1 MSFSVVV
8 DYLLVNG
15 EFTEMAKL
23 KKLSIEQIKQVVSES
38 FSSSEACEKL
48 GMAGKSGS
56 VTRFRKFLD
65 ENEID
70 YSHWTG
76 QLWSKGKTSLN
87 DERLRKN
94 KDNSLIF
101 TENSNAS
108 SHYVRSLLLKH
119 KLKEYKCENK
129 NCTIVDE
136 WIGNTINLQM
146 DHINGNRKD
155 HRLENLRW
163 LCPNCH
169 SQTDTFCSRNSNRNT
184 VSDEEL
190 KDALLNSPNI
200 RQALAKFDLENG
212 GNYRRAKRLI
222 KKVLDESNQSS

>member
-1 MSFSVVV
+1 
-8 DYLLVNG
+8 
-15 EFTEMAKL
+15 MAKL
-23 KKLSIEQIKQVVSES
+23 KKLDMEQVAKVVNDTKSAA
-38 FSSSEACEKL
+38 EACRQL
-48 GMAGKSGS
+48 GLSTAGSA
-56 VTRFRKFLD
+56 TRFRKFLD
-65 ENEID
+65 DKQID

-76 QLWSKGKTSLN
+76 QLWSKGKTCLDDN
-87 DERLRKN
+87 RLRKT
-94 KDNSLIF
+94 KDISEIF

-108 SHYVRSLLLKH
+108 SHYVRKLILKRE
-119 KLKEYKCENK
+119 LKQYACEECGITGEWNNK
-129 NCTIVDE
+129 P
-136 WIGNTINLQM
+136 INLQL

-169 SQTDTFCSRNSNRNT
+169 SQTDTFCARNSNKQK

-222 KKVLDESNQSS
+222 KKVLDESK

>member
-1 MSFSVVV
+1 MV

-15 EFTEMAKL
+15 VSTKMAKL
-23 KKLSIEQIKQVVSES
+23 KKLSIEQIKQVVAES

-56 VTRFRKFLD
+56 ITRFRKFLD
-65 ENEID
+65 EKQID
-70 YSHWTG
+70 CSHWTG
-76 QLWSKGKTSLN
+76 QSWSKGKTSL
-87 DERLRKN
+87 DDDRLRKA

-108 SHYVRSLLLKH
+108 SHYVRSLLIKH
-119 KLKEYKCENK
+119 NLKEYKCECGITN
-129 NCTIVDE
+129 E
-136 WIGNTINLQM
+136 WNGKTINLQM

-169 SQTDTFCSRNSNRNT
+169 SQTDTFCSRNGNKQK
-184 VSDEEL
+184 VSDEDLRE
-190 KDALLNSPNI
+190 ALLTSPNI

-212 GNYRRAKRLI
+212 GNYRRAKRII
-222 KKVLDESNQSS
+222 KKVLDESNQNS

>member
-1 MSFSVVV
+1 
-8 DYLLVNG
+8 
-15 EFTEMAKL
+15 MAKL
-23 KKLSIEQIKQVVSES
+23 KKLNLDEIRIVVTETPSAA
-38 FSSSEACEKL
+38 EACRRL
-48 GMAGKSGS
+48 GMSTAGSA
-56 VTRFRKFLD
+56 TRFRKFLD
-65 ENEID
+65 DNEID

-76 QLWSKGKTSLN
+76 QLWSKGKTSLD

-119 KLKEYKCENK
+119 NMKEYKCESCNLSDQWNNK
-129 NCTIVDE
+129 P
-136 WIGNTINLQM
+136 INLQM

-155 HRLENLRW
+155 HRLDNLRW

-169 SQTDTFCSRNSNRNT
+169 SQTDTFCARNGNKQK

-190 KDALLNSPNI
+190 KEALLNSPNI

-212 GNYRRAKRLI
+212 GNYRRAKRII
-222 KKVLDESNQSS
+222 KKVLDESNQTS

>member
-1 MSFSVVV
+1 
-8 DYLLVNG
+8 
-15 EFTEMAKL
+15 MAKL
-23 KKLSIEQIKQVVSES
+23 NKLSIEQIEEVVSNS

-56 VTRFRKFLD
+56 ATRFRKFLD
-65 ENEID
+65 DNKID
-70 YSHWTG
+70 HSHWTG
-76 QLWSKGKTSLN
+76 QSWSKGKTSL
-87 DERLRKN
+87 DDDRLRKS

-119 KLKEYKCENK
+119 NLKVHKCESCSISN
-129 NCTIVDE
+129 E
-136 WIGNTINLQM
+136 WNDKPINLQM
-146 DHINGNRKD
+146 DHINGDRKD

-190 KDALLNSPNI
+190 REALLNSPNI

-212 GNYRRAKRLI
+212 GNYRRAKRII
-222 KKVLDESNQSS
+222 KKVLDESNQPS

>member
-1 MSFSVVV
+1 
-8 DYLLVNG
+8 
-15 EFTEMAKL
+15 MAKL
-23 KKLSIEQIKQVVSES
+23 KKLSIEQIKEVVSNS

-65 ENEID
+65 DNKID

-76 QLWSKGKTSLN
+76 QLWSKGKTSL
-87 DERLRKN
+87 DDDRLRKS

-119 KLKEYKCENK
+119 NLKVYKCESCSTSN
-129 NCTIVDE
+129 E
-136 WIGNTINLQM
+136 WNGKPINLQM

-169 SQTDTFCSRNSNRNT
+169 SQTDTFCARNGNKQK

-190 KDALLNSPNI
+190 KEALLNSPNI

-212 GNYRRAKRLI
+212 GNYRRAKRII
-222 KKVLDESNQSS
+222 KKVLDESNQTS

>member
-1 MSFSVVV
+1 
-8 DYLLVNG
+8 
-15 EFTEMAKL
+15 MAKL
-23 KKLSIEQIKQVVSES
+23 KKISIEQIKEVVSNS

-65 ENEID
+65 DNKID

-76 QLWSKGKTSLN
+76 QLWSKGKTCL
-87 DERLRKN
+87 DDDRLRNN

-101 TENSNAS
+101 TEKSNAS

-119 KLKEYKCENK
+119 KIKEYKCEQCDITNNWNNK
-129 NCTIVDE
+129 P
-136 WIGNTINLQM
+136 INLQM
-146 DHINGNRKD
+146 DHINGDRKD

-169 SQTDTFCSRNSNRNT
+169 SQTETFCSRNRT
-184 VSDEEL
+184 KQKATDEEL
-190 KDALLNSPNI
+190 KQALLTSPNI

-212 GNYRRAKRLI
+212 GNYRRAKRIL
-222 KKVLDESNQSS
+222 KKVLDESLQTS

>member
-1 MSFSVVV
+1 
-8 DYLLVNG
+8 
-15 EFTEMAKL
+15 MAKL
-23 KKLSIEQIKQVVSES
+23 KKLNLDEVRKVVIETL
-38 FSSSEACEKL
+38 SSSEACRRL
-48 GMAGKSGS
+48 GMSTQGS
-56 VTRFRKFLD
+56 ATRFRKFLD
-65 ENEID
+65 DNEID

-76 QLWSKGKTSLN
+76 QLWSKGKTSLD
-87 DERLRKN
+87 DERLRKT

-119 KLKEYKCENK
+119 NLKEYKCESCSLSDQWNSK
-129 NCTIVDE
+129 P
-136 WIGNTINLQM
+136 INLQM

-169 SQTDTFCSRNSNRNT
+169 SQTDTFCARNGNKQKVN
-184 VSDEEL
+184 DEEL
-190 KDALLNSPNI
+190 REALLNSPNI

-212 GNYRRAKRLI
+212 GNYRRAKRII
-222 KKVLDESNQSS
+222 KKVLDESSQSS

>member
-1 MSFSVVV
+1 MS
-8 DYLLVNG
+8 
-15 EFTEMAKL
+15 
-23 KKLSIEQIKQVVSES
+23 KLSKLNLEEVKKIVAETLSA
-38 FSSSEACEKL
+38 SEACRRL
-48 GMAGKSGS
+48 GMSTYGTA
-56 VTRFRKFLD
+56 TRFRKFLD
-65 ENEID
+65 KNKID

-76 QLWSKGKTSLN
+76 QLWSKGKTCLD
-87 DERLRKN
+87 DERLRKT

-119 KLKEYKCENK
+119 KLKEYKCEECGITDSWNNK
-129 NCTIVDE
+129 S
-136 WIGNTINLQM
+136 INLQM

-169 SQTDTFCSRNSNRNT
+169 SQTETFCSRNSNKKS
-184 VSDEEL
+184 VSDGEL
-190 KDALLNSPNI
+190 EKALLESPNI

-212 GNYRRAKRLI
+212 GNYRRAKRIL
-222 KKVLDESNQSS
+222 KKVLDENKQIG